1 VGYGLYKHF
10 EAEDKVESTEGLDFE
25 RELFG
30 YMAAAKLS
38 ANELLFVDEDNVP
51 LGVPVDFSKAIP
63 EDLRPNG
70 IAISPPPFYWR
81 RQAAERLEADP
92 KNKGRKVARTHSVA
106 LDFKAALSYKT
117 EPELVAG
124 IISGKIKT
132 KLDIVSYFAQ
142 KPVRGVGKEIS
153 RRDYV
158 RESFNL
164 GKGVPS
170 VVREAIEEELRTV
183 IPGLCAKES
192 MFNNSL
198 KSRTGATGIFQF
210 MPNIWKGYGREEG
223 DISSLKIQTE
233 TAGLLMSD
241 IYREL
246 MHHVDDH
253 ALLRVRDTFAS
264 KEDFLRH
271 FITPLIINSYN
282 AGSSRLATA
291 VNQYFTPKRNL
302 DGLEGKDAY
311 LAMADYAE
319 SEEEGTLA
327 NYKTDAREYVSRAY
341 ALSRVL

>member
-1 VGYGLYKHF
+1 MGYGLYKHF
-10 EAEDKVESTEGLDFE
+10 EGFDEVELFEGVDFE
-25 RELFG
+25 RELSG

-38 ANELLFVDEDNVP
+38 ANKLLLVDKDNVP
-51 LGVPVDFSKAIP
+51 LGEFDFSKAIP

-81 RQAAERLEADP
+81 RQVAERLEADP
-92 KNKGRKVARTHSVA
+92 KNKGRKVARSHSVA

-132 KLDIVSYFAQ
+132 KLDIINYFAE
-142 KPVRGVGKEIS
+142 KPMQGVGKDIS

-158 RESFNL
+158 REAFHLNS
-164 GKGVPS
+164 GVPS
-170 VVREAIEEELRTV
+170 IVREVIEQELKSV

-198 KSRTGATGIFQF
+198 KSRSGAMGIFQF
-210 MPNIWKGYGREEG
+210 MPEIWEGYGREEG

-233 TAGLLMSD
+233 TAGQLMSN
-241 IYREL
+241 IYGEL

-291 VNQYFTPKRNL
+291 VNQYFTPNRNL
-302 DGLEGKDAY
+302 DDLEGKDAY

-319 SEEEGTLA
+319 GEEGGTLA
-327 NYKTDAREYVSRAY
+327 RYKTDAREYVPRAY